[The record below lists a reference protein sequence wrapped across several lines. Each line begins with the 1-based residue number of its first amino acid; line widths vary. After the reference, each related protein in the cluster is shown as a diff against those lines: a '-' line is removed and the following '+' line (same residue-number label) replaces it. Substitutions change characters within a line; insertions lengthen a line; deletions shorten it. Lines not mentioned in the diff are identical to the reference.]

1 MASTWAVQLKEHA
14 GAHGDLV
21 KNVYALVGNDQLA
34 LAA

>member
-1 MASTWAVQLKEHA
+1 MASTWTLKLKEHA

-21 KNVYALVGNDQLA
+21 KNVFDLVGDFQRP